1 MGRALTLVASLVIA
15 PALVLVAQQ
24 PARFRSSTDT
34 VEVHVTVRSADGA
47 LVRDLTSDDFEVDD
61 NGRRRDIVVFSGD
74 VQPLTVGVVVDRSG
88 SVDEKSAEVT
98 AVAEAFVGA
107 LRREDRASMS
117 TLSWDCEPLTDDKAR
132 LAAMLR
138 TPTQADIGSPVWPA
152 VDRTLTALERE
163 AGRRAVLLL
172 SDGENYS
179 RPLRPAIA
187 ERFPGPCR
195 YAGSSTNTTL
205 DEVVDR
211 AAGGGVMVYVVTVDI
226 AGVETRDAE
235 LRRLARESGGE
246 RYRLSREA
254 DLPAV
259 FRRIADELHHQYLL
273 GFVPDAF
280 DVKRHDL
287 AVRVKRPGV
296 TVRARRSYVA
306 TRLPDPPR

>member
-1 MGRALTLVASLVIA
+1 MGRALTLVAAIVMT
-15 PALVLVAQQ
+15 PALALVAQQ
-24 PARFRSSTDT
+24 PARFRSSIDT
-34 VEVHVTVRSADGA
+34 VEVQVTVRAADGT
-47 LVRDLTSDDFEVDD
+47 LVRDLTGDDFEIDD
-61 NGRRRDIVVFSGD
+61 NGRRREITVFSGD
-74 VQPLTVGVVVDRSG
+74 VQPLTVAVLVDRSG
-88 SVDEKSAEVT
+88 SVDEKAAEVT

-107 LRREDRASMS
+107 LRRDDRASMS
-117 TLSWDCEPLTDDKAR
+117 TLSWDCEPFTSDKAR
-132 LAAMLR
+132 LTAILR
-138 TPTQADIGSPVWPA
+138 ADTQADIGSPVWPA
-152 VDRTLTALERE
+152 LDRMLGTLERE

-172 SDGENYS
+172 SDGDNYL
-179 RPLRPAIA
+179 RPLRPAVA

-195 YAGSSTNTTL
+195 YAAGHTTPTL

-211 AAGGGVMVYVVTVDI
+211 AVGGGTMVYVVTVDI

-254 DLPAV
+254 DLPGV

-280 DVKRHDL
+280 DGKRHDL
-287 AVRVKRPGV
+287 AVHVKRPGV

-306 TRLPDPPR
+306 TRLPGPPR